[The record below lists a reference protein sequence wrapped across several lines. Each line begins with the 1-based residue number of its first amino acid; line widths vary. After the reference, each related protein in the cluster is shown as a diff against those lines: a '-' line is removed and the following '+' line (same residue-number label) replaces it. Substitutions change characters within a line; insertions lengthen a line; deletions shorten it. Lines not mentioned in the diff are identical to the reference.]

1 MKVLILY
8 LFVVSSLCSITS
20 ITLNIN
26 NIFISEGKNDLKKS
40 LLNNTNNQ
48 NTILQSKNVFNV
60 SLLSDEYY
68 EEENYKKIRLK
79 CNLYNLIIPIQCF
92 LMENL
97 TSNFKGPYHLNE
109 NELEKSFLIE
119 LNGDTQIIN
128 IEISKFFI
136 NIFKKKEILN
146 LINDKNYIQIEF
158 SSKKKDNKIYIAMSL
173 DNNYIYPTIVSI
185 TSIMENSSK
194 ENKYIFYIMH
204 PDDFSEINKKKL
216 KSIEKKYNYICII
229 NFLNMGNKY
238 QGLNLKKDTPTD
250 ILTTPAYYRLSLSDL
265 LPKVDKIIWLDGDT
279 LTLIDLKEMFDLNME
294 NYYYKGY
301 RVWSRQC
308 IDKFVD
314 NYICSGVLLINLKE
328 LRENNITRKFNE
340 LIQNHKDELQYH
352 DETVINYIC
361 GEKNG
366 ILPPKYGT
374 LIRYKLEEGIYLEKE
389 KLEALKYPGVL
400 HLMDKPWKDNK
411 ALKLYGSCKWWE
423 YAKKSDFYDEI
434 DNAFPIV
441 IIENEKKN
449 KRFKKWI
456 NKLFKLFKK

>member
-1 MKVLILY
+1 MKVLISY
-8 LFVVSSLCSITS
+8 LFVVSSLCT

-40 LLNNTNNQ
+40 LNQ
-48 NTILQSKNVFNV
+48 NTILHSNNVFNI
-60 SLLSDEYY
+60 SLLSDEHY

-79 CNLYNLIIPIQCF
+79 CDLFNLINPIQCF
-92 LMENL
+92 LIENL
-97 TSNFKGPYHLNE
+97 TFNFKGPYHLNE

-119 LNGDTQIIN
+119 LNNETQIIN

-136 NIFKKKEILN
+136 NQFKKKEILN
-146 LINDKNYIQIEF
+146 LINDKNYIQIYF
-158 SSKKKDNKIYIAMSL
+158 SSKKEDNKIYIAMSL

-204 PDDFSEINKKKL
+204 PDEFSEINKKKL

-238 QGLNLKKDTPTD
+238 QGLNLKKETPTD

-301 RVWSRQC
+301 HVWSRQC

-340 LIQNHKDELQYH
+340 FIQNHKDELEYH

-374 LIRYKLEEGIYLEKE
+374 
-389 KLEALKYPGVL
+389 
-400 HLMDKPWKDNK
+400 
-411 ALKLYGSCKWWE
+411 
-423 YAKKSDFYDEI
+423 F
-434 DNAFPIV
+434 
-441 IIENEKKN
+441 
-449 KRFKKWI
+449 
-456 NKLFKLFKK
+456 